1 MASDLWFPLNYPRFS
16 HCGPLAIALLLV
28 VAVSGPVAHA
38 QPLPTDPAQNAAPRG
53 QPEGRALGGKT
64 DAHAMVEALANHNFQ
79 PKLDHEFRPHLGSA
93 YDWSEKGRVWNAVN
107 ALIGNAEE
115 AWPELVMHL
124 DDDRYCLTVQ
134 TIDGFVYNWSVG
146 EMCREIVGRNLGEA
160 CFQSVPLYELV
171 YYRLRLPKIARDK
184 KQLKAWCEAR
194 RERRLYELQIEV
206 CQGAQPE
213 VAKIQ
218 SELKIPD
225 PKRHEWFDAINAKIE
240 SLRRSK
246 VPVGWRRFG
255 PEELVPYQEKPE
267 PARE

>member
-1 MASDLWFPLNYPRFS
+1 
-16 HCGPLAIALLLV
+16 
-28 VAVSGPVAHA
+28 
-38 QPLPTDPAQNAAPRG
+38 
-53 QPEGRALGGKT
+53 
-64 DAHAMVEALANHNFQ
+64 
-79 PKLDHEFRPHLGSA
+79 
-93 YDWSEKGRVWNAVN
+93 
-107 ALIGNAEE
+107 
-115 AWPELVMHL
+115 
-124 DDDRYCLTVQ
+124 
-134 TIDGFVYNWSVG
+134 
-146 EMCREIVGRNLGEA
+146 
-160 CFQSVPLYELV
+160 
-171 YYRLRLPKIARDK
+171 LRLPKIARDK